1 MDIIPVIDILNNHVV
16 KALKGNRQCYEPI
29 STKLYNSTE
38 PREIIYQ
45 IVAKYSPKIIYIAD
59 LNAIIEN
66 KVNHQFFQFIFKKY
80 PNIDFWVDS
89 GLNDIFLNRVY
100 KNYVPI
106 FCSEN
111 SKGYE
116 LLSRKYINHICSLD
130 YKDRLLGAK
139 PLHRLVRSL
148 PKKVIMMDLLRIG
161 GKLKPN
167 FHLAKSFIR
176 KTNNREFYI
185 AGGVKS
191 LLEIKQAKKLGAK
204 GVLVSTIIHMNKLNK
219 YSFLK

>member
-1 MDIIPVIDILNNHVV
+1 M
-16 KALKGNRQCYEPI
+16 
-29 STKLYNSTE
+29 
-38 PREIIYQ
+38 
-45 IVAKYSPKIIYIAD
+45 
-59 LNAIIEN
+59 
-66 KVNHQFFQFIFKKY
+66 
-80 PNIDFWVDS
+80 
-89 GLNDIFLNRVY
+89 NRVY
-100 KNYVPI
+100 KNYAPI

-130 YKDRLLGAK
+130 YKDRLLGPK
-139 PLHRLVRSL
+139 PLHRLRSL

-204 GVLVSTIIHMNKLNK
+204 DHILFHLIYLLHCWDLFGLE
-219 YSFLK
+219 

>member
-16 KALKGNRQCYEPI
+16 KALKGNRQCYAPI

-89 GLNDIFLNRVY
+89 
-100 KNYVPI
+100 
-106 FCSEN
+106 S
-111 SKGYE
+111 
-116 LLSRKYINHICSLD
+116 
-130 YKDRLLGAK
+130 
-139 PLHRLVRSL
+139 
-148 PKKVIMMDLLRIG
+148 
-161 GKLKPN
+161 
-167 FHLAKSFIR
+167 
-176 KTNNREFYI
+176 
-185 AGGVKS
+185 
-191 LLEIKQAKKLGAK
+191 
-204 GVLVSTIIHMNKLNK
+204 VSNIIKLN
-219 YSFLK
+219 